1 MWRSSRAVPRAA
13 PAGAPEMSQG
23 VLKGPS
29 PQCHSSPHTAVSVRP
44 RRSRFYPFSDQATS
58 RIFNTSN
65 DRASARRWRQ
75 GFQHVR
81 DREPNPE
88 FRRPIPH
95 SPDVRLRVTGARA
108 CRVQTALA

>member
-1 MWRSSRAVPRAA
+1 MADFYHVRLEMARAPDTPVGDPGEGYDIVAPLGADGRLDPAAWRAEP
-13 PAGAPEMSQG
+13 
-23 VLKGPS
+23 
-29 PQCHSSPHTAVSVRP
+29 
-44 RRSRFYPFSDQATS
+44 
-58 RIFNTSN
+58 

-75 GFQHVR
+75 GFQHAR